1 MIRKVVIFVTY
12 KLLKRMI
19 ERKNYE
25 SIADIKDKIG
35 VFYLRSMLTEVEMDE
50 LLDMLE
56 EQE

>member
-1 MIRKVVIFVTY
+1 MTY